1 MPLKNDL
8 RTIRFNN
15 GRMTQAALAEKL
27 GIARQTVIAVE
38 GGRFNPSVK
47 LALRMA
53 ALFKCNVEELFYLTE
68 EEE

>member
-1 MPLKNDL
+1 MTLKNEL
-8 RTIRFNN
+8 RAYRFNN
-15 GRMTQAALAEKL
+15 GRMTQAALAKEL

-38 GGRFNPSVK
+38 NGRFNPSVK

-53 ALFKCNVEELFYLTE
+53 AYFKCNVEDLFYLTE